1 MRSKRCR
8 LTVRLPNWHER
19 EQPSNKPTLQ
29 SDSRRSNCQAGSA
42 PRHQP
47 VSATYPSSPQACSRL
62 PPISTVSFRPAL
74 SRGSLA
80 RVPAADEA
88 RTNPVHRAA
97 LTDAASRQTAVTR
110 ASTGRYARAAQPV
123 HRRSR
128 CPGRG
133 RLSQRRLPHRSRA
146 RRRGQE
152 RRPTRDACGL
162 APPPGRRPPRRPLP
176 SWQSCCR
183 SRTEP
188 PNTGR
193 HSATNSPQHASTIS
207 NGAEYV

>member
-8 LTVRLPNWHER
+8 LTVRFPNWHER

-42 PRHQP
+42 RGTNRSLPHIRHRRRP
-47 VSATYPSSPQACSRL
+47 ARDCRRSRPYPSGRRC
-62 PPISTVSFRPAL
+62 
-74 SRGSLA
+74 RGAVRHAFLL
-80 RVPAADEA
+80 ADEA

-110 ASTGRYARAAQPV
+110 ASTGRYARAAQLV

-152 RRPTRDACGL
+152 RRPTRDRLVGWPRLRAAL
-162 APPPGRRPPRRPLP
+162 SAPAAAIVAKLL
-176 SWQSCCR
+176 S
-183 SRTEP
+183 
-188 PNTGR
+188 
-193 HSATNSPQHASTIS
+193 
-207 NGAEYV
+207 VKD